1 MAQDAPHN
9 RILIVDDDRVTRQTL
24 ASLLA
29 AEGYAVSVADD
40 GEAALSLARELLPD
54 LLLLDIL
61 LPGPNG
67 YEVCRTLRQDPVL
80 AEVPIVLLTALDD
93 RESRI
98 RGLEVGADDFLS
110 KPFDRVELLARVGA
124 ITRLNR
130 FRRLLEERQQ
140 LQQTTQ
146 ELQARLHDLE
156 VLNALILR
164 TSESLD
170 ESQVLQVGAAAL
182 AEAFAPART
191 LIHRLGEDGQDFQLV
206 AQAAATAATTGPR
219 AALRGAAEPG
229 PPISVLLDP
238 ACARTLRERPQAYL
252 VSPGH
257 CGPQGE
263 PGAHL
268 LVPLK
273 VRDGLHGVLEL
284 VPDPGRRFDAH
295 DVGLA
300 ESIGSAV
307 SQAWGRALLYRQL
320 QNYAE
325 TLEETVG
332 TRTRELAAERDR
344 IRAILEALGEAA
356 FVTDAAG
363 TVQYVNPAAADLT
376 GYQRDELVGVHLNRW
391 HPDRRVERVFERL
404 ARNPGCALADLW
416 WEGELVGRRKD
427 GSYFDAM
434 LTIAPLP
441 APQDPLRAI
450 GFVGVQRDITPLKE
464 AERMKHRFASNVSHE
479 LRTPLSVITLLSGNL
494 DALGERL
501 TPDKRSAMIKDI
513 RRHAQ
518 VLDELITDV
527 LEMSSI
533 DSGRLNPDLQL
544 LDLAPLLRDEM
555 QRLTPLAERR
565 SQQLSAGGA
574 DSLMV
579 RGDGRQL
586 RRIVRNLVNNAVKYS
601 PEGGRIDCQWQQLE
615 LDSPGEVL
623 AGWPGADRLEAGRWA
638 AIRIRDDGMGIAAAD
653 HERIFERFYR
663 VNSQS
668 NVPGTGLGLA
678 ITRELVALHSGRVA
692 LESAT
697 GQGSTFAVYLP
708 VSSTLGGES
717 P

>member
-1 MAQDAPHN
+1 MAEDATHN

-24 ASLLA
+24 ANLLT
-29 AEGYAVSVADD
+29 AEGYAVSLGDD
-40 GEAALSLARELLPD
+40 GEQAIALARELLPD
-54 LLLLDIL
+54 LLILDIL
-61 LPGPNG
+61 LPGKDG
-67 YEVCRTLRQDPVL
+67 YEVCRALRRDPLL

-93 RESRI
+93 RASRI

-130 FRRLLEERQQ
+130 FRRLQEERQQ
-140 LQQTTQ
+140 LQQTAQ
-146 ELQARLHDLE
+146 ELGARLHDLE

-170 ESQVLQVGAAAL
+170 EAEVLQVGAAAL

-191 LIHRLGEDGQDFQLV
+191 LIHRVDEDGQGFTLL
-206 AQAAATAATTGPR
+206 AQALAPAGEGSAPPPAVATV
-219 AALRGAAEPG
+219 
-229 PPISVLLDP
+229 SVLLDP
-238 ACARTLRERPQAYL
+238 DCANTLRRAPQAYL
-252 VSPGH
+252 VSPGEA
-257 CGPQGE
+257 GPWGSSR
-263 PGAHL
+263 AHL

-273 VRDGLHGVLEL
+273 LRDRLSGVLEL
-284 VPDPGRRFDAH
+284 VPEASRRFRSH

-307 SQAWGRALLYRQL
+307 SQAWGRAQLYREL
-320 QNYAE
+320 QRYAE

-332 TRTRELAAERDR
+332 ARTQELAAERDR

-376 GYQRDELVGVHLNRW
+376 GYEREELVGVHLNRW

-404 ARNPGCALADLW
+404 AQSPDCPLPELW

-427 GSYFDAM
+427 GTYFDAM

-441 APQDPLRAI
+441 APQAPARAI

-494 DALGERL
+494 DALGDRI

-533 DSGRLNPDLQL
+533 DSGRLSSDLQV

-565 SQQLSAGGA
+565 SQHLSAGGDA
-574 DSLMV
+574 SLMV

-586 RRIVRNLVNNAVKYS
+586 RRIVRNLVNNAVKYT
-601 PEGGRIDCQWQQLE
+601 PEGGHIDCHWQAFEVAAPGQALE
-615 LDSPGEVL
+615 
-623 AGWPGADRLEAGRWA
+623 GWPGAERLEAGHWA
-638 AIRIRDDGMGIAAAD
+638 GMRIRDDGMGIDMAD

-692 LESAT
+692 LASAI

-708 VSSTLGGES
+708 VSS
-717 P
+717 